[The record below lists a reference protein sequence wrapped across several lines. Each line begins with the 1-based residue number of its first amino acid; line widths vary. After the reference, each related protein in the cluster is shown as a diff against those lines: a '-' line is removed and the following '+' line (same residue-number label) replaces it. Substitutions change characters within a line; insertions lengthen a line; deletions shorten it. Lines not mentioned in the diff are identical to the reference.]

1 MTKEQEI
8 KNMIYSLYQQLGLDP
23 TDLEFIKPNDGG
35 WGYALSYDIV
45 IKDGAVARIYRKDI
59 DDSATAQ
66 LLAGLRQFRL
76 STPKE
81 GA

>member
-8 KNMIYSLYQQLGLDP
+8 KDMSYSLYQQLDLDP
-23 TDLEFIKPNDGG
+23 TDLVCIKPKDGD

-45 IKDGAVARIYRKDI
+45 RKDGAVAKIYRKDI
-59 DDSATAQ
+59 DVSATAQ
-66 LLAGLRQFRL
+66 LLAALRQFHL
-76 STPKE
+76 STPNK

>member
-23 TDLEFIKPNDGG
+23 TDIEFIKPNDGG

-45 IKDGAVARIYRKDI
+45 RKDGAVARIYRKDI
-59 DDSATAQ
+59 DDSATVQ
-66 LLAGLRQFRL
+66 LLAALRQFRP
-76 STPKE
+76 TMPNK

>member
-8 KNMIYSLYQQLGLDP
+8 KNMIYGLYQQLGLDP
-23 TDLEFIKPNDGG
+23 AELAFIKPNDGV
-35 WGYALSYDIV
+35 WGNALSYDIQR
-45 IKDGAVARIYRKDI
+45 KDGAVARINRKDI

-66 LLAGLRQFRL
+66 LLAALRQFRL
-76 STPKE
+76 STPNK